1 METTEKKDIEDK
13 RPLVS
18 IVLPAFNEEAIIE
31 RNLNVLSEYVKTLED
46 EYRWE
51 FFIINDGSSDAT
63 GDLADAYA
71 KDKDN
76 VYVLHHMFNFRLG
89 QALRTAFFNCR
100 GDYIIVMDIDLSY
113 SPDHIGRLL
122 AKIRESR
129 AKIVIASPYAKEGK
143 VSNVPWHRKKL
154 SIWANR
160 FLCFAATKDW
170 FSDKL
175 TNITGM
181 VRGYD
186 GEFLRRLN
194 LTGMDVDIQPEI
206 IFKAKILR
214 AKIVEIPAH
223 LNWISQKS
231 KDKQVKK
238 RRSSIRIL
246 SSIMQ
251 NLLAG
256 FILRPFMFFIL
267 PGFIVFLLS
276 LYPIIWTVIHTVQEY
291 KNLAGAEADYY
302 FRLTAAVGA
311 AFRSSPQAFIVGGIT
326 LMVAIQLISLG
337 LLALQQKRYFDELFF
352 LGSTIYKDPR
362 MPKKQ
367 DSL

>member
-1 METTEKKDIEDK
+1 MDK
-13 RPLVS
+13 QDKTQNRALVS
-18 IVLPAFNEEAIIE
+18 VVLPAFNEEDIIE
-31 RNLNVLSEYVKTLED
+31 KNLNILSDYMKSLED

-63 GDLADAYA
+63 GDLADAWA
-71 KDKDN
+71 RGREN

-100 GDYIIVMDIDLSY
+100 GDYIIVLDIDLSY

-122 AKIRESR
+122 SRIRETR

-154 SIWANR
+154 SVWANR
-160 FLCFAATKDW
+160 FLCFTATKDW
-170 FSDKL
+170 FSDRL

-181 VRGYD
+181 VRAYD

-206 IFKAKILR
+206 IYKAKILR

-223 LNWISQKS
+223 LNWISEKS
-231 KDKQVKK
+231 KGKQVKK

-246 SSIMQ
+246 SSVMQ

-267 PGFIVFLLS
+267 PGILVFLVS
-276 LYPIIWTVIHTVQEY
+276 LYPIAWTVIHTVEEY
-291 KNLAGAEADYY
+291 RNLAGSDIEYT

-311 AFRSSPQAFIVGGIT
+311 AFRISPQAFIVGGIA

-362 MPKKQ
+362 TPKKR
-367 DSL
+367 DLL